1 MHFLGRLLHRE
12 GAGRRGGGR
21 FVSVFLCLDSL
32 HTGGTHP
39 VCVLERGRERE
50 EDKGKEDKGKRVMKE
65 GESEGWREETG

>member
-1 MHFLGRLLHRE
+1 M
-12 GAGRRGGGR
+12 
-21 FVSVFLCLDSL
+21 SVFLCLDSL

-65 GESEGWREETG
+65 GERGMERRNRMKTE

>member
-1 MHFLGRLLHRE
+1 M
-12 GAGRRGGGR
+12 
-21 FVSVFLCLDSL
+21 SVFLCLDSL

-39 VCVLERGRERE
+39 VCVLERGRRERE